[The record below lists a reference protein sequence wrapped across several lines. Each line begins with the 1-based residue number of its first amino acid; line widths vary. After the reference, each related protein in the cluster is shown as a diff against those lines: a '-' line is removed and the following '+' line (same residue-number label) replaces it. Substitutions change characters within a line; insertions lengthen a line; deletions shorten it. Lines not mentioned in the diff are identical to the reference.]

1 MWSSSTTK
9 FVELVAFYMS
19 TDQKR
24 LQAGTRLL
32 TRVHQILPLHLLLSL
47 PNNLYAHVPI
57 TSISTTLTTQL
68 AAEESSDVASNASDS
83 EVPDLAD
90 LFVPGQ
96 YLVAQVEKLFPT
108 ASNELMQQYQYSE
121 TLRLAG
127 RVECTLVPEVVN
139 ADVSKADL
147 EVKEWKKGTEVQYGF
162 KIQAEVLGEED
173 RGWRVGLGVEGLE
186 GFVANEEVAKFAQ
199 GV

>member
-1 MWSSSTTK
+1 M
-9 FVELVAFYMS
+9 
-19 TDQKR
+19 
-24 LQAGTRLL
+24 
-32 TRVHQILPLHLLLSL
+32 
-47 PNNLYAHVPI
+47 
-57 TSISTTLTTQL
+57 
-68 AAEESSDVASNASDS
+68 
-83 EVPDLAD
+83 
-90 LFVPGQ
+90 PGQ

-147 EVKEWKKGTEVQYGF
+147 VVKEWKKGNEVQYGY

-173 RGWRVGLGVEGLE
+173 RGWRVGLGVQGLE
-186 GFVANEEVAKFAQ
+186 GFVANEEVDKFVECASVFMR
-199 GV
+199 GFMS

>member
-1 MWSSSTTK
+1 M
-9 FVELVAFYMS
+9 
-19 TDQKR
+19 
-24 LQAGTRLL
+24 L

-68 AAEESSDVASNASDS
+68 AAEESSDAASNTSDS
-83 EVPDLAD
+83 EIPDLAD

-147 EVKEWKKGTEVQYGF
+147 VVKEWKKGTEVQFGF

-186 GFVANEEVAKFAQ
+186 GFVANEEVDKFVECPYFQ
-199 GV
+199 R